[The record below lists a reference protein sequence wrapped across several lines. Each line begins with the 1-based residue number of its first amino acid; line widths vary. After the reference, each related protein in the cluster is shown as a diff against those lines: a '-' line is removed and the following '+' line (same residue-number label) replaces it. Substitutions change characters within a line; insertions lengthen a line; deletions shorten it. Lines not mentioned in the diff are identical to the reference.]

1 MLDNNGYSVVI
12 LTNLSKGFDTMNN
25 DLLIAKLNAYDF
37 SKGSFKLIKSCLTT
51 KDNEQNWMQYSVVDE
66 DTFYK
71 YDRDLYLNHC
81 CLIPILTI
89 YVS

>member
-12 LTNLSKGFDTMNN
+12 LTNLSKGMNN
-25 DLLIAKLNAYDF
+25 YLLIAKLNAYDF

-51 KDNEQNWMQYSVVDE
+51 KENEQNWMQYSVVHE